1 MTLAKLKNKRDK
13 IAEKW
18 RVERDKFYTSLD
30 KQTAHLYRCAN
41 DWGYYNGVITTLE
54 KLNLKEVSNVE

>member
-13 IAEKW
+13 IADQW
-18 RVERDKFYTSLD
+18 RVERDKFYTLFD

-41 DWGYYNGVITTLE
+41 DWGYYSGIIATLE